1 MTATAATPEAP
12 SAPPAAAAKT
22 PGRGKFIALFV
33 LLAFAAGGGAYYNH
47 SRNFEATDDAQ
58 VDGDISAVSAKVSG
72 NLRAVL
78 VKENQRVN
86 AGDVIAEID
95 PADFEVAVAQARAQV
110 STAEAQLRAE
120 EPGVAMTETT
130 NDVALA
136 TTSSDVGSARADLAG
151 AEATLKQTDAQLIQ
165 SQASE
170 RLAEAD
176 LTRSKALIASGSISG
191 AELDQRTAA
200 ADAARAATAALTQAR
215 LAASERVNQARSRL
229 AAS

>member
-47 SRNFEATDDAQ
+47 SRNFEATDDPQ

-95 PADFEVAVAQARAQV
+95 RLTLSNDIRNQRLNQVNADL
-110 STAEAQLRAE
+110 AQLRAE
-120 EPGVAMTETT
+120 IE
-130 NDVALA
+130 ALP
-136 TTSSDVGSARADLAG
+136 
-151 AEATLKQTDAQLIQ
+151 EA
-165 SQASE
+165 
-170 RLAEAD
+170 
-176 LTRSKALIASGSISG
+176 
-191 AELDQRTAA
+191 
-200 ADAARAATAALTQAR
+200 
-215 LAASERVNQARSRL
+215 
-229 AAS
+229 